1 MPIRWGAGLTVL
13 LVLVLGACGSDSSG
27 PTRSGTHLE
36 IEGVA
41 TLGRGS
47 VAPDPDS
54 EPGPIPESG
63 ATEVNISGTLDC
75 DGDQSTGTGMFAATA
90 VDVCFAVDAQAAVFE
105 QVGVDD
111 ADVDVACAE
120 VFGGPQ
126 HATIKGVIR
135 GNPVD
140 VKVERTNSC
149 GIQDWQ
155 RLEFVLGPPER

>member
-1 MPIRWGAGLTVL
+1 VPIRWGASLGVL

-27 PTRSGTHLE
+27 PTGSGTHLE
-36 IEGVA
+36 IDGVA
-41 TLGRGS
+41 TLGPAS
-47 VAPDPDS
+47 VAPDPNA
-54 EPGPIPESG
+54 EPGPIPDG
-63 ATEVNISGTLDC
+63 NATEVNISGTLDC
-75 DGDQSTGTGMFAATA
+75 DGRHSTGTGMFQPTA
-90 VDVCFAVDAQAAVFE
+90 VEVCFTVDAQAAVFD

-135 GNPVD
+135 GKPVD

-155 RLEFVLGPPER
+155 RLEFLLGPPER